1 MMNLKDKVVI
11 ISGARQG
18 MGLAIAKRLKKEG
31 ALLALN
37 DRVLDDKLK
46 EVCQE
51 LNAFAAPGDLG
62 DLKAIPAIVKSVME
76 KYGKIDAV
84 VAQHAYINMDKF
96 EEQSNDE
103 WWKVVNTN
111 LLGTYV
117 LIRESMEHLKKS
129 KGKVVVTSSYWGLTG
144 WPEASAYASSK
155 AGLISLV
162 KSLGRELAPL
172 GINVN
177 GIAPGVINTPQLEV
191 DAKNL
196 NMPLSE
202 VLDMYA
208 KNIPLGRVGTSDEIA
223 SVVAFLLDP
232 EQNAMV
238 GQIVNANGGEIRSRA

>member
-1 MMNLKDKVVI
+1 MNLKDKVVI

-18 MGLAIAKRLKKEG
+18 MGLAIARRLKKEG

-37 DRVLDDKLK
+37 DRVLDEKLK

-51 LNAFAAPGDLG
+51 LGAFAAPGDLNN
-62 DLKAIPAIVKSVME
+62 LETIPSIVEAVVE
-76 KYGKIDAV
+76 EYGKIDAL
-84 VAQHAYINMDKF
+84 VAQHAYMNMGKF
-96 EEQSNDE
+96 EEQNNDE

-111 LLGTYV
+111 LLGSYV
-117 LIRESMEHLKKS
+117 LIRESVEHLRKS

-196 NMPLSE
+196 NLPLAE
-202 VLDMYA
+202 VLNMYA
-208 KNIPLGRVGTSDEIA
+208 KNIPLARVGTSEEIA

>member
-1 MMNLKDKVVI
+1 MNLKDKVVI

-46 EVCQE
+46 DVCQE
-51 LNAFAAPGDLG
+51 LGAFAVPGDLS
-62 DLKAIPAIVKSVME
+62 DLKAIPAIVKSVVE
-76 KYGKIDAV
+76 KFGKIDAV
-84 VAQHAYINMDKF
+84 VAQHAYMNMGEF
-96 EEQSNDE
+96 EEQSNEE

-117 LIRESMEHLKKS
+117 LIRESIEHLKKS
-129 KGKVVVTSSYWGLTG
+129 KGKVVITSSYWGLTG
-144 WPEASAYASSK
+144 WPEASAYSSSK

-196 NMPLSE
+196 NMPLEE
-202 VLDMYA
+202 VLNMYA
-208 KNIPLGRVGTSDEIA
+208 KSIPLGRVGTSDEIA

>member
-1 MMNLKDKVVI
+1 MN
-11 ISGARQG
+11 
-18 MGLAIAKRLKKEG
+18 M
-31 ALLALN
+31 
-37 DRVLDDKLK
+37 
-46 EVCQE
+46 
-51 LNAFAAPGDLG
+51 
-62 DLKAIPAIVKSVME
+62 
-76 KYGKIDAV
+76 GKI
-84 VAQHAYINMDKF
+84 
-96 EEQSNDE
+96 EEQNNDE

-111 LLGTYV
+111 LLGSYV
-117 LIRESMEHLKKS
+117 LIRESIEHLKKS

-144 WPEASAYASSK
+144 WPDASAYASSK

-196 NMPLSE
+196 NLPLAE

-208 KNIPLGRVGTSDEIA
+208 KNIPLARVGTSEEIA

>member
-1 MMNLKDKVVI
+1 MNLKDKVVI

-51 LNAFAAPGDLG
+51 LGAFAVPGDLS
-62 DLKAIPAIVKSVME
+62 DLKVIPAIVKSVVE

-84 VAQHAYINMDKF
+84 VAQHAYMNMGKF
-96 EEQSNDE
+96 EEQSNEE

-117 LIRESMEHLKKS
+117 LIRESLEHLKKS
-129 KGKVVVTSSYWGLTG
+129 KGKIVITSSYWGLTG

-196 NMPLSE
+196 NMPLEE
-202 VLDMYA
+202 VLNMYA
-208 KNIPLGRVGTSDEIA
+208 KSIPLGRVGTSDEIA

>member
-1 MMNLKDKVVI
+1 MNLKDKVVI

-37 DRVLDDKLK
+37 DRILDDKLK
-46 EVCQE
+46 EICQE
-51 LNAFAAPGDLG
+51 LDAFVAPGDLS
-62 DLKAIPAIVKSVME
+62 DLKVIPSLVESVIE

-84 VAQHAYINMDKF
+84 IAQHAYMNMGKF
-96 EEQSNDE
+96 EEQSNEE

-117 LIRESMEHLKKS
+117 LIRESIEHLKKS

-191 DAKNL
+191 DARNL

-208 KNIPLGRVGTSDEIA
+208 KNISLARVGTSDEIA

>member
-1 MMNLKDKVVI
+1 MNLKDKVVI

-51 LNAFAAPGDLG
+51 LGAFAVPGDLS
-62 DLKAIPAIVKSVME
+62 DLKVIPAIVKSVVE

-84 VAQHAYINMDKF
+84 VAQHAYMNMGKF
-96 EEQSNDE
+96 EEQSNEE

-117 LIRESMEHLKKS
+117 LIRESLEHLKKS
-129 KGKVVVTSSYWGLTG
+129 KGKIVITSSYWGLTG

-196 NMPLSE
+196 NMRLEE
-202 VLDMYA
+202 VLNMYA
-208 KNIPLGRVGTSDEIA
+208 KSIPLGRVGISDEIA

>member
-1 MMNLKDKVVI
+1 MNLKDKVVI

-18 MGLAIAKRLKKEG
+18 MGLAIAKRLKREG

-46 EVCQE
+46 DVCQE
-51 LNAFAAPGDLG
+51 LGAFAVPGDLS
-62 DLKAIPAIVKSVME
+62 DLNAIPAIVKSVVE

-84 VAQHAYINMDKF
+84 VAQHAYMNMGKF
-96 EEQSNDE
+96 EEQSNEE

-117 LIRESMEHLKKS
+117 LIRESIEHLKKS
-129 KGKVVVTSSYWGLTG
+129 KGKVVITSSYWGLTG

-172 GINVN
+172 VINVN

-196 NMPLSE
+196 NMPLEE
-202 VLDMYA
+202 VLNMYA
-208 KNIPLGRVGTSDEIA
+208 KSIPLGRVGISDEIA

>member
-1 MMNLKDKVVI
+1 MNLKDKVVI

-51 LNAFAAPGDLG
+51 LNAFVASGDLS
-62 DLKAIPAIVKSVME
+62 DLKVIPGIIKSVIE

-84 VAQHAYINMDKF
+84 VAQHAYIDMDKF

-117 LIRESMEHLKKS
+117 LIRESIEHLKKS

-196 NMPLSE
+196 NMPLSQ

>member
-1 MMNLKDKVVI
+1 
-11 ISGARQG
+11 

-51 LNAFAAPGDLG
+51 LNAFVAPGDLS
-62 DLKAIPAIVKSVME
+62 DLKAIPAIVKSVVE

-96 EEQSNDE
+96 EEQSNEE

-117 LIRESMEHLKKS
+117 LIRESLEHLKKS
-129 KGKVVVTSSYWGLTG
+129 KGKVVITSSYWGLTG

-196 NMPLSE
+196 NMPLSQ

-208 KNIPLGRVGTSDEIA
+208 KNIPLGRVGTSEEIA

>member
-1 MMNLKDKVVI
+1 MNIKDKVVI

-18 MGLAIAKRLKKEG
+18 MGLAIAKRLNKEG

-37 DRVLDDKLK
+37 DRILDDKLK

-51 LNAFAAPGDLG
+51 LDAFAAPGDLS
-62 DLKAIPAIVKSVME
+62 DLKAIPAIVKSVAE
-76 KYGKIDAV
+76 KYGRIDAV

-117 LIRESMEHLKKS
+117 LIRESIEYLKTT

-196 NMPLSE
+196 NMPLSQ
-202 VLDMYA
+202 VLEMYA
-208 KNIPLGRVGTSDEIA
+208 KNIPLARVGTSEEIA

>member
-1 MMNLKDKVVI
+1 MNLKDKVVI

-31 ALLALN
+31 SLLALN
-37 DRVLDDKLK
+37 DRVMDEKLQ
-46 EVCQE
+46 EVCHE
-51 LNAFAAPGDLG
+51 LGAFAAPGDLS
-62 DLKAIPAIVKSVME
+62 DLKTIPAMVKSVVE

-96 EEQSNDE
+96 EEQSNEE

-117 LIRESMEHLKKS
+117 LIRESIEHLKKS

-155 AGLISLV
+155 AGLIALV

-177 GIAPGVINTPQLEV
+177 GIAPGVINTPQIEV

-196 NMPLSE
+196 NMSLSQ

-208 KNIPLGRVGTSDEIA
+208 KNIPLARVGTSDEIA

>member
-1 MMNLKDKVVI
+1 MNLKDKVVI

-18 MGLAIAKRLKKEG
+18 MGLVIARRLKKEG

-37 DRVLDDKLK
+37 DRILDDKLK
-46 EVCQE
+46 EVCQD
-51 LNAFAAPGDLG
+51 LGAFVIPGDLS
-62 DLKAIPAIVKSVME
+62 DLKVIPSIVKSVIE
-76 KYGKIDAV
+76 KYGKIDVV
-84 VAQHAYINMDKF
+84 VAQHAYINMGKF
-96 EEQSNDE
+96 EEQSSDE

-117 LIRESMEHLKKS
+117 LIRESIEHLKKS
-129 KGKVVVTSSYWGLTG
+129 KGKVVITSSYWGLTG

-191 DAKNL
+191 DAQNL
-196 NMPLSE
+196 NMPLVD
-202 VLDMYA
+202 VLEMYA
-208 KNIPLGRVGTSDEIA
+208 KNIPLNRVGTSEEIA
-223 SVVAFLLDP
+223 SVVAFLSDP

>member
-1 MMNLKDKVVI
+1 MNLKDKVVI

-37 DRVLDDKLK
+37 DRVLDDKLN

-51 LNAFAAPGDLG
+51 LNTFAAPGDLS
-62 DLKAIPAIVKSVME
+62 DLKAIPAIVKSVVE

-117 LIRESMEHLKKS
+117 LIRESIEHLKKS

-196 NMPLSE
+196 NMPLSQ

>member
-1 MMNLKDKVVI
+1 MNLKDQVVI

-51 LNAFAAPGDLG
+51 LNAFVAPGDLS
-62 DLKAIPAIVKSVME
+62 DLKAIPAIVKSVVE

-84 VAQHAYINMDKF
+84 IAQHAYINMDKF
-96 EEQSNDE
+96 EEQGNDE

-196 NMPLSE
+196 NMPLSQ

>member
-1 MMNLKDKVVI
+1 MNLKDKVVI

-37 DRVLDDKLK
+37 DRVLDDKLN

-51 LNAFAAPGDLG
+51 LNAFAAPGDLS
-62 DLKAIPAIVKSVME
+62 DLKATAAIVKSVVE

-84 VAQHAYINMDKF
+84 VGQHAYINMDKF

-117 LIRESMEHLKKS
+117 LIRESIEHLKKS

-196 NMPLSE
+196 NMPLSQ

>member
-1 MMNLKDKVVI
+1 MNLKDKVVI

-18 MGLAIAKRLKKEG
+18 MGLAIARRLKKEG

-37 DRVLDDKLK
+37 DRVLDEKLK

-51 LNAFAAPGDLG
+51 LGAFAAPGDLNN
-62 DLKAIPAIVKSVME
+62 LETIPSIVEAVVE
-76 KYGKIDAV
+76 EYGKIDAL
-84 VAQHAYINMDKF
+84 VAQHAYMNMGKF
-96 EEQSNDE
+96 EEQNNDE

-111 LLGTYV
+111 LLGSYV
-117 LIRESMEHLKKS
+117 LIRESVEHLRKS

-196 NMPLSE
+196 NLPLAE

-208 KNIPLGRVGTSDEIA
+208 KNIPLARVGTSEEIA

>member
-1 MMNLKDKVVI
+1 MNLKDKVVI

-18 MGLAIAKRLKKEG
+18 MGLVIARRLKKEG

-37 DRVLDDKLK
+37 DRILDDKLK
-46 EVCQE
+46 EICQE
-51 LNAFAAPGDLG
+51 LGAFAIPGDLS
-62 DLKAIPAIVKSVME
+62 DLKVISSIVKSVIE

-84 VAQHAYINMDKF
+84 VAQHAYINMGKF
-96 EEQSNDE
+96 EEQSNEE

-117 LIRESMEHLKKS
+117 LIRESIEHLKKS
-129 KGKVVVTSSYWGLTG
+129 KGKVVITSSYWGLTG

-191 DAKNL
+191 DAQNL
-196 NMPLSE
+196 NMPLE
-202 VLDMYA
+202 DVLEMYA
-208 KNIPLGRVGTSDEIA
+208 KNIPLNRVGTSEEIA

>member
-1 MMNLKDKVVI
+1 MNLKDKVVI

-31 ALLALN
+31 AFLALN

-51 LNAFAAPGDLG
+51 FNAFAAPGDLS
-62 DLKAIPAIVKSVME
+62 DLKAIPAIVKSVVE

-96 EEQSNDE
+96 EDQSNDE

-117 LIRESMEHLKKS
+117 LIRESLEHLKKS

-196 NMPLSE
+196 NMPLSQ

>member
-1 MMNLKDKVVI
+1 MNLKDKVVI

-18 MGLAIAKRLKKEG
+18 MGLVIARRLKNEG

-37 DRVLDDKLK
+37 DRILDDKLK
-46 EVCQE
+46 EVCQD
-51 LNAFAAPGDLG
+51 LGAFAIPGDLS
-62 DLKAIPAIVKSVME
+62 DLKVIPSIVKSVIE
-76 KYGKIDAV
+76 KYGKIDVV
-84 VAQHAYINMDKF
+84 VAQHAYINMGKF
-96 EEQSNDE
+96 EEQSSDE

-117 LIRESMEHLKKS
+117 LIRESIEHLKKS
-129 KGKVVVTSSYWGLTG
+129 KGKVVITSSYWGLTG

-191 DAKNL
+191 DAQNL
-196 NMPLSE
+196 NMPLE
-202 VLDMYA
+202 DVLKMYA
-208 KNIPLGRVGTSDEIA
+208 KNIPLNRVGTSEEIA

>member
-1 MMNLKDKVVI
+1 MNLKDKVVI

-18 MGLAIAKRLKKEG
+18 MGLVIARRLKNEG

-37 DRVLDDKLK
+37 DRILDDKLK
-46 EVCQE
+46 EICQE
-51 LNAFAAPGDLG
+51 LGAFAIPGDLS
-62 DLKAIPAIVKSVME
+62 DLKVIPSIVKSVIE
-76 KYGKIDAV
+76 KYGKIDVV
-84 VAQHAYINMDKF
+84 VAQHAYINMGKF
-96 EEQSNDE
+96 EEQSSDE

-117 LIRESMEHLKKS
+117 LIRESIEHLKKS
-129 KGKVVVTSSYWGLTG
+129 KGKVVITSSYWGLTG

-191 DAKNL
+191 DAQNL
-196 NMPLSE
+196 NMPLVD
-202 VLDMYA
+202 VLEMYA
-208 KNIPLGRVGTSDEIA
+208 KNIPLNRVGTSEEIA

>member
-1 MMNLKDKVVI
+1 MNLKDKVVI

-18 MGLAIAKRLKKEG
+18 MGLVIAKRLKKEG

-37 DRVLDDKLK
+37 DRILDDKLR
-46 EVCQE
+46 ENCQE
-51 LNAFAAPGDLG
+51 LNAFAIPGDLS
-62 DLKAIPAIVKSVME
+62 DLKVIPSIVKSVVE

-84 VAQHAYINMDKF
+84 VAQHAYMGKF
-96 EEQSNDE
+96 EEQGSEE

-117 LIRESMEHLKKS
+117 LIRESIEHLKKS

-196 NMPLSE
+196 NMPLEE
-202 VLDMYA
+202 VLNMYA
-208 KNIPLGRVGTSDEIA
+208 KSIPLGRVGISDEIA

>member
-1 MMNLKDKVVI
+1 MNLKDKVVI

-37 DRVLDDKLK
+37 DRILDDKLK

-51 LNAFAAPGDLG
+51 LNAFPAPGDLS
-62 DLKAIPAIVKSVME
+62 DLKAIPAIVKSVVE
-76 KYGKIDAV
+76 KYGQIDAV

-117 LIRESMEHLKKS
+117 LIRESIEYLKKT

-155 AGLISLV
+155 AGIISLV

-196 NMPLSE
+196 NMPLSQ
-202 VLDMYA
+202 VLEMYA

>member
-1 MMNLKDKVVI
+1 MNLKDKVVI

-18 MGLAIAKRLKKEG
+18 MGLAIAKRLKRKG

-51 LNAFAAPGDLG
+51 LGAFAVPGDLS
-62 DLKAIPAIVKSVME
+62 DLKVIPSIVKSVVE

-84 VAQHAYINMDKF
+84 VAQHAYMNMGKF
-96 EEQSNDE
+96 EEQSNEE

-117 LIRESMEHLKKS
+117 LIRESIEHLKKS
-129 KGKVVVTSSYWGLTG
+129 KGKVVITSSYWGLTG
-144 WPEASAYASSK
+144 WPEAAAYSSSK

-162 KSLGRELAPL
+162 KSLGKELAPL

-196 NMPLSE
+196 KMPLEE

-208 KNIPLGRVGTSDEIA
+208 KNIPLGRVGASEEIA

>member
-1 MMNLKDKVVI
+1 M
-11 ISGARQG
+11 
-18 MGLAIAKRLKKEG
+18 
-31 ALLALN
+31 
-37 DRVLDDKLK
+37 DDKLK

-51 LNAFAAPGDLG
+51 LNAFVAPGDLS
-62 DLKAIPAIVKSVME
+62 DLKAIPAIVKSVVE

-96 EEQSNDE
+96 EDQSNDE

-117 LIRESMEHLKKS
+117 LIRESIEHLKKS

-196 NMPLSE
+196 NMPLSQ